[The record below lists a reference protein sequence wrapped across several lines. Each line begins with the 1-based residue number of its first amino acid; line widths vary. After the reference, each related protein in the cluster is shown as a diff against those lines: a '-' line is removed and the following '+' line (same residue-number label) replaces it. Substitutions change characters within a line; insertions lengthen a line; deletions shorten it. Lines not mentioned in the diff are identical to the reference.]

1 MRRAILTLIL
11 TIAAISVARAGVTDK
26 NIEKAVDYI
35 GVKGPVEFCGQEF
48 YLAWSSHPMETY
60 YLQEYLPKGETLER
74 YNEMLTLSVLIWDK
88 TPREAAYAKAE
99 ELEQR
104 KKTDKVCQYMVA
116 ENDGEYIV
124 DFIVS
129 DSNGD
134 TLDCVEADV
143 HHYRQ
148 ITVNGRKAT
157 MLTFYS
163 RRAYG
168 DDILPFMQ
176 TIPTLRPQWYDAL
189 SRLNIKPHIKKNT

>member
-11 TIAAISVARAGVTDK
+11 AITATAVACAGVTDK

-35 GVKGPVEFCGQEF
+35 GVKGPLEFCGQKF
-48 YLAWSSHPMETY
+48 YLAWSSHPVEIY
-60 YLQEYLPKGETLER
+60 YLQEYLPKGESLER
-74 YNEMLTLSVLIWDK
+74 YNEMLTLSVLMWDK

-99 ELEQR
+99 ELEER
-104 KKTDKVCQYMVA
+104 KKTDKVCRYMVA

-129 DSNGD
+129 DGKGE
-134 TLDCVEADV
+134 TLDCMEADV

-148 ITVNGRKAT
+148 ITLNGRKAT
-157 MLTFYS
+157 LLTFYS

-176 TIPTLRPQWYDAL
+176 TIPDLRPQWYDAL
-189 SRLNIKPHIKKNT
+189 SRLNIKLQIKK

>member
-1 MRRAILTLIL
+1 MRRAILTLTL
-11 TIAAISVARAGVTDK
+11 AVAAIAALAAVTDK
-26 NIEKAVDYI
+26 NIEKAVDYL
-35 GVKGPVEFCGQEF
+35 GAKGPVEFCGQKF
-48 YLAWSSHPMETY
+48 YLAWSSHPAEIY
-60 YLQEYLPKGETLER
+60 YLQEYLPKGESLER
-74 YNEMLTLSVLIWDK
+74 YNEMLSISVLIWDK

-99 ELEQR
+99 ELEER
-104 KKTDKVCQYMVA
+104 KKTDKVCRYMVA

-129 DSNGD
+129 DGNGE

-148 ITVNGRKAT
+148 ITVNSRKAT
-157 MLTFYS
+157 LLTFYS

-189 SRLNIKPHIKKNT
+189 SHLDIKPHIKK